1 MLVYNTYSRKEQIIN
16 SANKLVKTNY
26 DNTYNSF
33 STLANTVY
41 EGYINNTAIRSLFEQ
56 RDRDGLYRYL
66 KTNYKYLESIDFK
79 QIHFHLPT
87 NHSFL
92 RMHKPERFGDD
103 LTDIRYSIDFVNKN
117 LMFISGLEMGRV
129 VPGFRYVYPIINKNK
144 HLGSVETSFSVKA
157 FVHKLEEV
165 HDVHTHF
172 LLKKEVYDK
181 KIFDSYRKYYETSI
195 ESDKY
200 ITLLR
205 KNRRKTKIIE
215 ELIRNEFRTDLIAEL
230 NKGFKSQKTFG
241 LELDLESKDIKH
253 HHKIVTFLV
262 LKNIEQE
269 HIGYFVVYQD
279 SQKLLQLESDFIQLV
294 FIVTFINILLSFIFY
309 REITKK
315 HNLEIIV
322 DKKTKELKKF
332 NNSLTKKIKKEVEKS
347 KKQEQQLY
355 EIEKMA
361 QMGEMIGNIAH
372 QWRQPLSIIST
383 AASGIQVQ
391 QELELLAKKD
401 LDKYTNAII
410 QNTEYLSETIDTF
423 RNFIREEK
431 KYEEVELQNVLKTV
445 LEIIYA
451 SLKNNHI
458 ELINQIDYNQSV
470 KIKTIS
476 QELSQVLI
484 NIFNNAKDIIKEKEL
499 MNPWIKINLE
509 EKETYVVI
517 TIEDNAGG
525 IPTDILPKIFDP
537 YFTTKHKSIG
547 TGLGLHMS
555 RAIIHNSLKGKLYAK
570 NTEDGAKFFI
580 ELPYSLNHH

>member
-1 MLVYNTYSRKEQIIN
+1 LIFII
-16 SANKLVKTNY
+16 T
-26 DNTYNSF
+26 
-33 STLANTVY
+33 
-41 EGYINNTAIRSLFEQ
+41 
-56 RDRDGLYRYL
+56 
-66 KTNYKYLESIDFK
+66 
-79 QIHFHLPT
+79 
-87 NHSFL
+87 
-92 RMHKPERFGDD
+92 
-103 LTDIRYSIDFVNKN
+103 FV
-117 LMFISGLEMGRV
+117 
-129 VPGFRYVYPIINKNK
+129 
-144 HLGSVETSFSVKA
+144 
-157 FVHKLEEV
+157 
-165 HDVHTHF
+165 
-172 LLKKEVYDK
+172 
-181 KIFDSYRKYYETSI
+181 
-195 ESDKY
+195 
-200 ITLLR
+200 
-205 KNRRKTKIIE
+205 
-215 ELIRNEFRTDLIAEL
+215 
-230 NKGFKSQKTFG
+230 
-241 LELDLESKDIKH
+241 
-253 HHKIVTFLV
+253 
-262 LKNIEQE
+262 
-269 HIGYFVVYQD
+269 
-279 SQKLLQLESDFIQLV
+279 
-294 FIVTFINILLSFIFY
+294 NILLSFILY

-315 HNLEIIV
+315 YNLEIEV
-322 DKKTKELKKF
+322 NKKTKELKEF
-332 NNSLTKKIKKEVEKS
+332 NPSLTNKIKIEVEKS

-555 RAIIHNSLKGKLYAK
+555 KAIIHNSLKGKFYAK